1 MQEPFMIHLA
11 RLAPAFMAITF
22 LILFYHFFVQKNR
35 LLWAVGLFLLGGL
48 ISYRS
53 LTSIG

>member
-22 LILFYHFFVQKNR
+22 LILFHHFFVQKNK
-35 LLWAVGLFLLGGL
+35 LLWAVGLFLLGCL
-48 ISYRS
+48 IAYRS

>member
-22 LILFYHFFVQKNR
+22 LILFHHFFVQKNR
-35 LLWAVGLFLLGGL
+35 LLWAIGLFLFGCL
-48 ISYRS
+48 IAYRS
-53 LTSIG
+53 ITLFG